1 MNRFIPVAI
10 GLLVA
15 VSVFASDKFNTDHE
29 QFSIA
34 TTGRIVRIN
43 AKTRIMTIRNSDAAP
58 APPAANGPLLK
69 LPRIVFPGG
78 IGITLPTSFS
88 KPTAGCLHEYTVVT
102 TDETVFQDGAD
113 PIRFDD
119 FKSGE
124 TVSIH
129 GVFNGTV
136 LTASRVAKWS

>member
-1 MNRFIPVAI
+1 MSRFIPVAI

-43 AKTRIMTIRNSDAAP
+43 AKTRTMTIRRSDAAP
-58 APPAANGPLLK
+58 AAIVPSLK
-69 LPRIVFPGG
+69 LPRIGFPGG
-78 IGITLPTSFS
+78 IAVPLPTSFS
-88 KPTAGCLHEYTVVT
+88 KPAAGCLNEYTLVT
-102 TDETVFQDGAD
+102 TNETVFQDGAD

-119 FKSGE
+119 FKTGE

-129 GVFNGTV
+129 GVLNGTV
-136 LTASRVAKWS
+136 LTASRLAKWR

>member
-34 TTGRIVRIN
+34 TTGRVVRIN
-43 AKTRIMTIRNSDAAP
+43 AKTRTMTIRSSDAAP
-58 APPAANGPLLK
+58 TAPAASVPLLK
-69 LPRIVFPGG
+69 LPRIMFSGG
-78 IGITLPTSFS
+78 IVITLPTSFS
-88 KPTAGCLHEYTVVT
+88 KPAGCLNEYTLVT
-102 TDETVFQDGAD
+102 TNETVFQDGAD

-119 FKSGE
+119 FKAGE

-129 GVFNGTV
+129 GVLNGAV
-136 LTASRVAKWS
+136 LTASRLAKWS